1 MQKSVANE
9 IEDLFKEEEPK
20 IYEKNKWVKRMN
32 SLGTDGIRETIE
44 SQYDGENDIFSQDL
58 LRVN

>member
-32 SLGTDGIRETIE
+32 SLGTDGIR
-44 SQYDGENDIFSQDL
+44 
-58 LRVN
+58 